1 MEEGRRPHRRRTL
14 VVSVREEKSLS
25 SRTIVLNDALY
36 EYLLSVSLREP
47 DVLCRLREET
57 AKMPQHNMQI
67 SPEQGQFMAL
77 VVELTGA
84 RKCLEVGTFTGYS
97 TLSLALALPEDGQ
110 IVACDISEEF
120 TSRAKPYWQKAGV
133 AGKIDLRLGPA
144 LETLDALIADGESGA
159 FDFAF
164 IDADK
169 VNYQGYF
176 QRALD
181 LIRRGGLILV
191 DNVLWS
197 GAVVDPARDDE
208 DTEAIRAF
216 NQACAGDPRISLS
229 LVPIGDGLTL
239 ARKR

>member
-1 MEEGRRPHRRRTL
+1 M
-14 VVSVREEKSLS
+14 S

-67 SPEQGQFMAL
+67 SPEQGQFIAL
-77 VVELTGA
+77 LVELTGA

-120 TSRAKPYWQKAGV
+120 TSRAKPYWQEAGV

-216 NQACAGDPRISLS
+216 NQARAGDPRISLS
-229 LVPIGDGLTL
+229 LVPIGAGLTL

>member
-1 MEEGRRPHRRRTL
+1 M
-14 VVSVREEKSLS
+14 S

-77 VVELTGA
+77 LVELTGA

-97 TLSLALALPEDGQ
+97 TLSVALALPEDGQ

-120 TSRAKPYWQKAGV
+120 TSRAKPYWQEAGV

-216 NQACAGDPRISLS
+216 NQACADDPRISLS

>member
-1 MEEGRRPHRRRTL
+1 M
-14 VVSVREEKSLS
+14 S
-25 SRTIVLNDALY
+25 SRTVVLNDALY

-77 VVELTGA
+77 LVELTGA

-216 NQACAGDPRISLS
+216 NKARAGDPRISLS

>member
-1 MEEGRRPHRRRTL
+1 M
-14 VVSVREEKSLS
+14 S

-67 SPEQGQFMAL
+67 SPEQGQLMAL
-77 VVELTGA
+77 LVELTGA

-120 TSRAKPYWQKAGV
+120 TSRAKPYWQEAGV

-216 NQACAGDPRISLS
+216 NQARAGDPRISLS

>member
-1 MEEGRRPHRRRTL
+1 M
-14 VVSVREEKSLS
+14 S

-77 VVELTGA
+77 LVELTGA

-97 TLSLALALPEDGQ
+97 TLSVALALPEDGQ

-197 GAVVDPARDDE
+197 GAVVDPACDDE
-208 DTEAIRAF
+208 DTAAIRAF
-216 NQACAGDPRISLS
+216 NQACADDPRISLS

>member
-1 MEEGRRPHRRRTL
+1 M
-14 VVSVREEKSLS
+14 S

-67 SPEQGQFMAL
+67 SPEQGQFIAL
-77 VVELTGA
+77 LVELTGA

-120 TSRAKPYWQKAGV
+120 TSRAKPYWQEAGV

-216 NQACAGDPRISLS
+216 NQARADDPRISLS

>member
-1 MEEGRRPHRRRTL
+1 M
-14 VVSVREEKSLS
+14 S

-57 AKMPQHNMQI
+57 AKMHQHNMQT
-67 SPEQGQFMAL
+67 SPEQGQFIAL
-77 VVELTGA
+77 LVELTGA

-97 TLSLALALPEDGQ
+97 TLSVALALPEDGQ

-120 TSRAKPYWQKAGV
+120 TSRAKPYWQEAGV

-216 NQACAGDPRISLS
+216 HQACADDPRISLS

>member
-1 MEEGRRPHRRRTL
+1 M
-14 VVSVREEKSLS
+14 S

-67 SPEQGQFMAL
+67 SPEQGQFIAL
-77 VVELTGA
+77 LVELTGA

-97 TLSLALALPEDGQ
+97 TLSVALALPEDGQ

-120 TSRAKPYWQKAGV
+120 TSRAKPYWQEAGV

-216 NQACAGDPRISLS
+216 NSALSTDARISLS
-229 LVPIGDGLTL
+229 MLPIGDGLTL

>member
-1 MEEGRRPHRRRTL
+1 M
-14 VVSVREEKSLS
+14 S

-67 SPEQGQFMAL
+67 SPEQGQFIAL
-77 VVELTGA
+77 LVELTGA

-97 TLSLALALPEDGQ
+97 TLSVALALPEDGQ

-216 NQACAGDPRISLS
+216 NQARAGDPRISLS

>member
-1 MEEGRRPHRRRTL
+1 M
-14 VVSVREEKSLS
+14 S
-25 SRTIVLNDALY
+25 SRTIVLDDALY

-77 VVELTGA
+77 LVELTGA

>member
-1 MEEGRRPHRRRTL
+1 M
-14 VVSVREEKSLS
+14 S

-77 VVELTGA
+77 LVELTGA

-120 TSRAKPYWQKAGV
+120 TSRAKPYWQEAGV

-216 NQACAGDPRISLS
+216 NQARAGDPRISLS

>member
-1 MEEGRRPHRRRTL
+1 M
-14 VVSVREEKSLS
+14 S

-77 VVELTGA
+77 LVELTGA

-97 TLSLALALPEDGQ
+97 TLSVALALPEDGQ

-133 AGKIDLRLGPA
+133 TGKIDLRLGPA

-216 NQACAGDPRISLS
+216 NQARAGDPRISLS

>member
-1 MEEGRRPHRRRTL
+1 M
-14 VVSVREEKSLS
+14 S

-57 AKMPQHNMQI
+57 AKMHQHNMQI

-77 VVELTGA
+77 LVELTGA

-216 NQACAGDPRISLS
+216 NQARAGDPRISLS

>member
-1 MEEGRRPHRRRTL
+1 M
-14 VVSVREEKSLS
+14 S

-67 SPEQGQFMAL
+67 SPEQGQFIAL
-77 VVELTGA
+77 LVELTGA

-133 AGKIDLRLGPA
+133 VGKIDLRLGPA

-216 NQACAGDPRISLS
+216 NQACADDPRISLS